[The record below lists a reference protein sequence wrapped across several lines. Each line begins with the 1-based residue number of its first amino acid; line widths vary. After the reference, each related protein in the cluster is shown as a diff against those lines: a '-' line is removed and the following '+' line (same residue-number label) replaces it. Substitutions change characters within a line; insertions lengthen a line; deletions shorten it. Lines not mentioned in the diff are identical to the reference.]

1 MARFD
6 FLSYQKD
13 LFAACIDLYIY
24 THTFKSTYN
33 LEYRKWDSTGL
44 KQDLSLL
51 LFNHHFSWT
60 NNFHAYGSRY
70 VQVCKNVVASYG
82 LLSWST
88 SQRLP
93 AQPPFRGFVGQLGHP
108 CRKIMI
114 FFSHAGGQLSPPN
127 KKDAKATLFGVTPVM
142 SHLPRQ
148 GLFHQERP
156 VSPSNGCY
164 LWDAA
169 NDRVFTSQ

>member
-1 MARFD
+1 
-6 FLSYQKD
+6 
-13 LFAACIDLYIY
+13 
-24 THTFKSTYN
+24 
-33 LEYRKWDSTGL
+33 
-44 KQDLSLL
+44 
-51 LFNHHFSWT
+51 
-60 NNFHAYGSRY
+60 
-70 VQVCKNVVASYG
+70 
-82 LLSWST
+82 
-88 SQRLP
+88 
-93 AQPPFRGFVGQLGHP
+93 
-108 CRKIMI
+108 MI
-114 FFSHAGGQLSPPN
+114 FSSHAGGQLSPPN